1 MFGNHQFCLL
11 IKGVFVNKQT
21 LIKGSLILA
30 ASSIIA
36 RFVGIFFRIPMDYLV
51 GPQGMGIYY
60 YPYPLYDTMMALSS
74 VGLSVAL
81 SKLVSERLE
90 AGEKLEAYRSF
101 KIALLIFGVMG
112 FGMTLVFAGLAY
124 QIAGFFN
131 WPEETVYALWGLSLA
146 PVLVTAMSTLRGLF
160 QGYQNT
166 VPTGISMIIEQIG
179 RVIIGLGLAWF
190 LLKET
195 GSLGL
200 AVGGAT
206 FGASAGAFLGL
217 SYLGNY
223 WYRNRTSIR
232 PAPGSGKVSMD
243 LDAIVSRSRILLKW
257 MIPITVCSLIST
269 LAATLDSAT
278 LRLFLDGIMD
288 PDLIDQTNGALGRVT
303 TIINVPIV
311 ISAAITASLVPLIS
325 ACYVKQDIA
334 AASKAI
340 ARGFKLAMV
349 LTIPC
354 VGALV
359 FFPAQVIG
367 LIYSSALGAD
377 IMRVY
382 ALTLIFSILSNLL
395 LNISIVLNQ
404 TRIPMLSMGVG
415 VLVKIAANYLACR
428 VFGLGFVGAA
438 YASVLMYAVI
448 LTMNVVAIRKIF
460 PFSLDLKAVF
470 LKPALSTAVMVTA
483 CYGVYSLAVLALGA
497 GRLSTVLMIMGGVG
511 VYPLLLLLLKGLTP
525 EEVSEFP
532 GGKRLAGWMN
542 GRR

>member
-1 MFGNHQFCLL
+1 M
-11 IKGVFVNKQT
+11 NKQT

-51 GPQGMGIYY
+51 GPKGMGIYY

-112 FGMTLVFAGLAY
+112 LAMSLVFALFAH
-124 QIAGFFN
+124 QIAAVFN
-131 WPEETVYALWGLSLA
+131 WPEETVYALWGLSMA

-179 RVIIGLGLAWF
+179 RVVIGLGLAWF
-190 LLKET
+190 LLKST
-195 GSLGL
+195 GNLGL

-206 FGASAGAFLGL
+206 FGATAGAFLGL
-217 SYLGNY
+217 LYLVHY
-223 WYRNRTSIR
+223 WYRHRAGIR

-243 LDAIVSRSRILLKW
+243 RDAIISRSRTLLKW

-278 LRLFLDGIMD
+278 LRLFLDGIMA
-288 PDLIDQTNGALGRVT
+288 PNLIDVTNGALGRVT

-311 ISAAITASLVPLIS
+311 ISAAITASLVPMIS
-325 ACYVKQDIA
+325 AYYFKRDVT

-340 ARGFKLAMV
+340 AKGFKLAM
-349 LTIPC
+349 LMTIPS
-354 VGALV
+354 VAALS
-359 FFPAQVIG
+359 FFPEQIIG
-367 LIYSSALGAD
+367 LIYSSSLGAD

-404 TRIPMLSMGVG
+404 TRIPMVSMGIG
-415 VLVKIAANYLACR
+415 VLVKIGANYMACR
-428 VFGLGFVGAA
+428 VFNMGFVGAA

-448 LTMNVVAIRKIF
+448 LLINVAAIRKIF
-460 PFSLDLKAVF
+460 PFALDLKDVF
-470 LKPALSTAVMVTA
+470 LKPAVSAAAMVMA
-483 CYGVYSLAVLALGA
+483 CAGVYGLSAAVLGE
-497 GRLSTVLMIMGGVG
+497 GRLSTLLMILGGVC
-511 VYPLLLLLLKGLTP
+511 VYPLALLLLKGLSA
-525 EEVSEFP
+525 EEVAEFP
-532 GGKRLAGWMN
+532 GGRKLAALISQ
-542 GRR
+542 RSR

>member
-1 MFGNHQFCLL
+1 M
-11 IKGVFVNKQT
+11 NKQT

-36 RFVGIFFRIPMDYLV
+36 RFVGIFFRIPMDWLV
-51 GPQGMGIYY
+51 GPKGMGIYN

-81 SKLVSERLE
+81 SKLVSEKLE
-90 AGEKLEAYRSF
+90 TGEKLEAYRSF
-101 KIALLIFGVMG
+101 KIALLIFGIMG
-112 FGMTLVFAGLAY
+112 LGISLIFAVFAH
-124 QIAGFFN
+124 QIAGVFK
-131 WPEETVYALWGLSLA
+131 WPAETVYALWGLSMA

-166 VPTGISMIIEQIG
+166 LPTGISMVIEQVG
-179 RVIIGLGLAWF
+179 RVAIGLGLAWL
-190 LLKET
+190 LLKQS
-195 GSLGL
+195 GNLGL

-206 FGASAGAFLGL
+206 FGATAGAFLGL
-217 SYLGNY
+217 LYLSSV
-223 WYRNRTSIR
+223 WYQNRASIR

-243 LDAIVSRSRILLKW
+243 LEAIISRGRTLMVW

-278 LRLFLDGIMD
+278 LRLFLDGIMA
-288 PDLIDQTNGALGRVT
+288 PGLIDETNGALARVN

-325 ACYVKQDIA
+325 GCYAKKDIA
-334 AASKAI
+334 SASSAI

-349 LTIPC
+349 LTIPAM
-354 VGALV
+354 GALV
-359 FFPAQVIG
+359 FFPGEIIG
-367 LIYSSALGAD
+367 LIYSSSLGAD

-404 TRIPMLSMGVG
+404 TKIPMISMGIG
-415 VLVKIAANYLACR
+415 VLVKIAGNYVACHLL
-428 VFGLGFVGAA
+428 GLGFVGAA

-448 LTMNVVAIRKIF
+448 MTINVVAIRKIF
-460 PFSLDLKAVF
+460 PFRLDLTAVF
-470 LKPALSTAVMVTA
+470 VKPAIGTGFMVLA
-483 CYGVYSLAVLALGA
+483 CWGVNSLAVMGLGA
-497 GRLSTVLMIMGGVG
+497 GRLPTVLMILGGVSAYG
-511 VYPLLLLLLKGLTP
+511 VMLLAIKGLSP
-525 EEVSEFP
+525 EELAEFP
-532 GGKRLAGWMN
+532 GGRKLAALIAKRS
-542 GRR
+542 